1 MVKEFTI
8 NLEKENF
15 KGNLLDIG
23 GKNYGIIYN
32 LYKHYNEDT
41 KLEYIE
47 NSKDNGKI
55 EHKYYNVV
63 TLFFYLNSLWSNVDM
78 KKIIKECLNYLKEDG
93 EIMIWDISK
102 KYNEVLHCSIKV
114 MLPENKI
121 KEIRIKDYNLLK
133 SKSKEDTVKIIEPYF
148 DILEIREIKE
158 LYYIRAKR
166 KGLSKDEDFTNSNK
180 FKVHSQQFSSKIFK
194 SLHKGS
200 KL

>member
-1 MVKEFTI
+1 MKEFTI
-8 NLEKENF
+8 NLEKESF

-32 LYKHYNEDT
+32 LYKHYNKDT
-41 KLEYIE
+41 RLEYIE
-47 NSKDNGKI
+47 DSKDNREI
-55 EHKYYNVV
+55 EHKYYNIV
-63 TLFFYLNSLWSNVDM
+63 TLFFYLNSLWSNLDM

-102 KYNEVLHCSIKV
+102 KYNEVLNCSVKV
-114 MLPENKI
+114 MLPENKT
-121 KEIRIKDYNLLK
+121 KEIKIKDYNLLK
-133 SKSKEDTVKIIEPYF
+133 SKSKENTIRLIEPYF
-148 DILEIREIKE
+148 DIIEIREIKE

-166 KGLSKDEDFTNSNK
+166 KGLSEDESFTNSNK